1 MSKRATHKKEV
12 DPKNQTAPNKAG
24 TSVLQ
29 KALFGK
35 ALPKLFRLAKI
46 MFPLFVCGV
55 LIGIGVGK
63 HFSPDY
69 NDPAEIAKYVAAYVK
84 APEPHLKEYKEQFTE
99 LGQLSSFKPPD
110 AELSFECEI
119 TRYSYFPGKP
129 LPKPK
134 GIGVP
139 TGKTHRRRLDF
150 EGAMVLLYGGVESFK
165 FATQYPKFVKTV
177 QKAEPEE
184 KLEYLVAGS
193 LAILSGLALGI
204 NIGYDDSPNCTSA
217 AFVENLG
224 KEPFWESVYEE
235 YMKNRSLF
243 MVYDKFG
250 FPQLDKSKGIG
261 ATLSSK
267 HRADVVTVIN
277 SKDDFESTSWDSM
290 LFREW
295 LPLAIREVSHN
306 HVPSFWVLENQLVRS
321 DPDAASMWEDAI
333 TSWCRE
339 RGPVAARILV
349 DKRFKGDVMVVLRHW
364 IIDGDNVQKVDFVS
378 PPSIQRPGQL
388 MKELESLNWGTS
400 RYYVPMAKHTLLDMH
415 F

>member
-1 MSKRATHKKEV
+1 MSKRAKHKKEF
-12 DPKNQTAPNKAG
+12 DPKNQTDQNKAD

-29 KALFGK
+29 KAPFK
-35 ALPKLFRLAKI
+35 KPPSKLFRLVKI

-55 LIGIGVGK
+55 LLGIGVGK

-69 NDPAEIAKYVAAYVK
+69 NNPTEIAKYVAAYVK
-84 APEPHLKEYKEQFTE
+84 APEPHINEYKEQFTE

-119 TRYSYFPGKP
+119 TRYSYVPGTP
-129 LPKPK
+129 LPKAT

-150 EGAMVLLYGGVESFK
+150 EGAMVLLYGGVESLK

-193 LAILSGLALGI
+193 LAMLSGLAVGI

-224 KEPFWESVYEE
+224 RGPFWESVYEE
-235 YMKNRSLF
+235 YMKNHSLF
-243 MVYDKFG
+243 IVYDNFG
-250 FPQLDKSKGIG
+250 FPRLDNSKGLG

-267 HRADVVTVIN
+267 NRADIVTVIN
-277 SKDDFESTSWDSM
+277 SEDNFQDVVWDSM
-290 LFREW
+290 FYRAW
-295 LPLAIREVSHN
+295 LPAAIKEVSNN
-306 HVPSFWVLENQLVRS
+306 HIPSFWVPENQLVKI
-321 DPDAASMWEDAI
+321 DPDAADMWEDAI
-333 TSWCRE
+333 RSWCRDH
-339 RGPVAARILV
+339 GPVAARILV
-349 DKRFKGDVMVVLRHW
+349 DKRFKGDVHPDYAVPLLRKKW
-364 IIDGDNVQKVDFVS
+364 GRLLLVT
-378 PPSIQRPGQL
+378 
-388 MKELESLNWGTS
+388 KEI
-400 RYYVPMAKHTLLDMH
+400 RHP
-415 F
+415 